1 MPMESMMVS
10 MMVSKKLGGRG
21 CSSELTKVY
30 PKVRWNELTKVYP
43 KEVMT
48 DCSMF
53 EGRVFPR
60 VRSSE
65 LAMEYPKV
73 RSSE

>member
-1 MPMESMMVS
+1 MSMESMTVS
-10 MMVSKKLGGRG
+10 MKDSKKLEGRG
-21 CSSELTKVY
+21 CSSEPAKAY

-53 EGRVFPR
+53 EGRVFP
-60 VRSSE
+60 
-65 LAMEYPKV
+65 KV